1 MLKSLLVLMLVMCI
15 AVELAECGRGGR
27 KAKICRNNCVAA
39 NDISDPNSVMAL
51 QACFTKC

>member
-15 AVELAECGRGGR
+15 AVELAECGRRGR

-39 NDISDPNSVMAL
+39 NDISDPNTVMAL